1 MDLQDFYKGFTPMGI
16 KVLNVKSI
24 VAGLLAVGMLGGLII
39 ALFSLGGTPRVEQSP
54 APIEEEAVGIEGEGS
69 GFEGLYLLPKDSI
82 APRVKAQAV
91 NGSLVD
97 TEAFQKKGEGTI
109 LIFYQGLFCSVC
121 AAQLEGFQKLANTFK
136 KKHYNLVAISADTHP
151 DALERQGKS
160 GLNFPVV
167 PDPERAI
174 ISNYGVANV
183 SRGNIA
189 YPTIYVLDQ
198 KGRVSFTF
206 ADARMTR
213 LQAPDLLKKIST
225 P

>member
-1 MDLQDFYKGFTPMGI
+1 MGL
-16 KVLNVKSI
+16 KAFNVKSI

-39 ALFSLGGTPRVEQSP
+39 ALFSLGGPPRVEQSP
-54 APIEEEAVGIEGEGS
+54 APVTDEAVGIEGEES
-69 GFEGLYLLPKDSI
+69 GFEGLYLLPKASI
-82 APRVKAQAV
+82 APQVKAQAV
-91 NGSLVD
+91 NGMVD

-109 LIFYQGLFCSVC
+109 LIFYQGVFCSVC
-121 AAQLEGFQKLANTFK
+121 AAQLEGFQKLASTFK
-136 KKHYNLVAISADTHP
+136 KKHYNVVAISADTQP

-160 GLNFPVV
+160 GLSFPVV

-189 YPTIYVLDQ
+189 YPTIYVLD
-198 KGRVSFTF
+198 KNGRVSFTF

-213 LQAPDLLKKIST
+213 LQAPDLLKKLGT
-225 P
+225 L